1 MNQFGKLL
9 LCGLIAITLLIAAEQ
24 SFLHFYLDNAAIH
37 DEAAFD
43 AYLQSLKTIP
53 PTLKRTYPW
62 GCHYAGIALIYTF
75 KMCVGDGSLGDPV
88 QSRRYYLEVQKPA
101 GYLTLVPW
109 NDPDRIV
116 YDGASVHNLDDNLKI
131 NDRTDFIVEER
142 KPGDSHGK

>member
-1 MNQFGKLL
+1 MNQFGKWLL
-9 LCGLIAITLLIAAEQ
+9 RGLMAITLLIAAEQ

-62 GCHYAGIALIYTF
+62 GCHYARIALIYTF
-75 KMCVGDGSLGDPV
+75 KMCVGDGSLGDLV
-88 QSRRYYLEVQKPA
+88 QSRGYYLEVQKPA

-131 NDRTDFIVEER
+131 NDRTDFIVEEI